1 MDIKK
6 YKRLLEAEFDYLAVH
21 HLQRGKILQEVQ
33 DLFDDHL
40 RRGLQADVFFTNLGS
55 PRIFVKSL
63 KHKKTTSSAKE

>member
-33 DLFDDHL
+33 DLFEDHL
-40 RRGLQADVFFTNLGS
+40 PRGLQADVFFTNLGS
-55 PRIFVKSL
+55 PLIFVKSL
-63 KHKKTTSSAKE
+63 KHKKITSSAKE